1 MFRKKVMNNHKA
13 FWTKPEETQLCHEIQ
28 MGKSFDEIANLHQR
42 STNAV
47 RLRFA
52 MILSKR
58 LQKGEKKHRLTQ
70 EYNIESFE
78 LENLLK
84 LYEDRQET
92 QTMTNGATYS
102 PESYKKI
109 EDALTVITEK
119 VCRIEKCLVK
129 ILKDCKK

>member
-1 MFRKKVMNNHKA
+1 MNNHKA
-13 FWTKPEETQLCHEIQ
+13 FWTKPEETQLCHEVQI
-28 MGKSFDEIANLHQR
+28 GKSFDEIANLHQR

-47 RLRFA
+47 TLRFA
-52 MILSKR
+52 MILFQR
-58 LQKGEKKHRLTQ
+58 LQKGEKKHRLTR
-70 EYNIESFE
+70 EYNIENFE

-84 LYEDRQET
+84 LYEDKQET
-92 QTMTNGATYS
+92 QATTNGTNCH

-129 ILKDCKK
+129 ILKDGKK